1 MSQEAPQR
9 KPPRFRAGIRY
20 APSPRSAPP
29 PRRGLPALAVRV
41 RAFNLGNGVI
51 MSLGV
56 VAALLIG
63 IAMLVLPAWLAWY
76 LIRRWR
82 RLATWPRAQATIRHV
97 RKTKHNSSATGTTTS
112 ETSYEARYE
121 YPDAAGVQH
130 IGEVDHLAKPKVGDV
145 VEIIYDPNDPKT
157 NETVSGGSVVGRIV
171 NYSAVFIVFGGI
183 GTFLV
188 LASFGLITG

>member
-9 KPPRFRAGIRY
+9 RPPEIPSGDTVRAQPPRHPT
-20 APSPRSAPP
+20 APARFSA
-29 PRRGLPALAVRV
+29 LVVRV
-41 RAFNLGNGVI
+41 RAFNLGNGVV

-82 RLATWPRAQATIRHV
+82 RLATWRRAQATIRHV
-97 RKTKHNSSATGTTTS
+97 RKTKHQSSATGTTTT

-121 YPDAAGVQH
+121 YRDAAGVQH
-130 IGEVDHLAKPKVGDV
+130 IGEVDHLHSPKVGEV
-145 VEIIYDPNDPKT
+145 IEIMYAPDDPSSSDT
-157 NETVSGGSVVGRIV
+157 GS
-171 NYSAVFIVFGGI
+171 S
-183 GTFLV
+183 
-188 LASFGLITG
+188 